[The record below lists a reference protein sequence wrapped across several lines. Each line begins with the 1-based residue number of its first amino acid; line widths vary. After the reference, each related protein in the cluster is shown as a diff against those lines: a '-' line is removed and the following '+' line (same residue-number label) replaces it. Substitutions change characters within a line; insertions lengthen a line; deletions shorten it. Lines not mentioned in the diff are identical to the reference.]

1 MLIPTAVGINTA
13 SQTTGPS
20 TSSWLLPL
28 DLHQVSTI
36 AHALP
41 GATGNITRQLTL
53 ADLGTDCPQ
62 TADPTAIATMVDSR
76 CDPVLAAPTQV
87 REWAY
92 PCNACGRFGLFD
104 PPYAVP
110 TLTGGLVVP
119 TSTLT
124 STSEVV
130 VVTAVPPPTS
140 TVVAQTPTSTRA
152 SPAVTGTGVPGS
164 AGAGGGGGG
173 GVAGSSAGAASSGT
187 VVSSA
192 ADPGVTASVV
202 GSGSVGASGTAA
214 PPVTAAGARAGVVEG
229 VAGMWWIPGVSVVV
243 VLFWL

>member
-13 SQTTGPS
+13 GQLTGPS
-20 TSSWLLPL
+20 TTSWLLPL

-36 AHALP
+36 APALP
-41 GATGNITRQLTL
+41 GATGGDITRQLTL
-53 ADLGTDCPQ
+53 ADLGTDCPH

-110 TLTGGLVVP
+110 TLTGGLIEP
-119 TSTLT
+119 TST
-124 STSEVV
+124 V
-130 VVTAVPPPTS
+130 VVTVVPPPTTS
-140 TVVAQTPTSTRA
+140 AGVAQTPTSTGT
-152 SPAVTGTGVPGS
+152 SPAAVTGTAGSS
-164 AGAGGGGGG
+164 AGGSGGGG
-173 GVAGSSAGAASSGT
+173 AGSIAGAASSGT
-187 VVSSA
+187 GVTGA
-192 ADPGVTASVV
+192 ADPGATASVV

-214 PPVTAAGARAGVVEG
+214 PSVTAAGARAVVGEG
-229 VAGMWWIPGVSVVV
+229 VAGMWWVPGLSVVFV
-243 VLFWL
+243 MFWL

>member
-13 SQTTGPS
+13 GELTGPS
-20 TSSWLLPL
+20 TASWLLPL

-36 AHALP
+36 APALP
-41 GATGNITRQLTL
+41 GATGNTTRQLTL

-62 TADPTAIATMVDSR
+62 TADPTAIATMLDSR

-110 TLTGGLVVP
+110 TLTGGLVEP
-119 TSTLT
+119 TTT
-124 STSEVV
+124 TSEVV
-130 VVTAVPPPTS
+130 VVTVVPPPTS
-140 TVVAQTPTSTRA
+140 TAVAQTPTNRGT
-152 SPAVTGTGVPGS
+152 SPAVTGT
-164 AGAGGGGGG
+164 
-173 GVAGSSAGAASSGT
+173 AGSSAGAGSSGT
-187 VVSSA
+187 GVTSA
-192 ADPGVTASVV
+192 VDPGATASVV
-202 GSGSVGASGTAA
+202 GSGSVGAA

-229 VAGMWWIPGVSVVV
+229 VAGTWWVSGLSIVF